1 MRHERR
7 LAAVVPEAIPCR
19 ARPSGATLA
28 PSDMAVPTGLVRF
41 GVFEVDLATGELRR
55 KGVKVALTAQAFAV
69 LTALIETPGGLVT
82 REALCARIWP
92 DAVHLDFEHGLNKA
106 VHRLRQALGDSTE
119 SPRFV
124 ETLSRRGYR
133 FIAPIEARGQM
144 STADSRMERKSR
156 FRILWGLRVFPLRDG
171 ANFVGRGEGTD
182 VVVESVT
189 VSRRHARIVVE
200 GDHATIEDLGSRN
213 GTLVDG
219 RRVTEPTALV
229 DGSAITTGSEQLI
242 FRASATGTA
251 PTKPLDP

>member
-1 MRHERR
+1 
-7 LAAVVPEAIPCR
+7 
-19 ARPSGATLA
+19 
-28 PSDMAVPTGLVRF
+28 MAVPIGPVRF
-41 GVFEVDLATGELRR
+41 GVFEADLRTGELRR
-55 KGVKVALTAQAFAV
+55 KGVKVALAAQPFEV
-69 LTALIETPGGLVT
+69 LTALVEAPGDLVT
-82 REALCARIWP
+82 REDLCTRIWP
-92 DAVHLDFEHGLNKA
+92 DGVHLDFEHGLNKA
-106 VHRLRQALGDSTE
+106 VHRLRQALGD
-119 SPRFV
+119 PRRARV
-124 ETLSRRGYR
+124 RGALSRRGYR

-144 STADSRMERKSR
+144 STADSQMERKSR

-200 GDHATIEDLGSRN
+200 GDHATIEDLASKN